1 MSNNLF
7 FQKKFWP
14 LFWTQFLGAFNDN
27 VFKNAIVILITFKSL
42 SVGTLGPNQ
51 LVTVASGVFILPYF
65 LFSAVAGQISDKVSK
80 NRLMLWTKIWEL
92 LVMLIGS
99 IGFVTENLV
108 LLLISLFFMGMH
120 STFFGPAKYSALPEI
135 LEREELVKG
144 NALVDAG
151 TFLSILLGTILGG
164 VLIAIPEKGSY
175 YVSATVIVV
184 AIMGI
189 ITAMK
194 LIKLPVLA
202 PNIKIDWGFFKP
214 TKEIL
219 TITKEV
225 KSIYLSVLGISWF
238 WFYGAAILT
247 MFPIYVKEVVFANEQ
262 VVTLLLA
269 IFSIGVAIGS
279 ILCEKFS
286 HKRLELGLVPIGTI
300 GIVLF
305 TLDFA
310 LVDISVFAN
319 TAPNNLSSFL
329 AQTNG
334 IRILIDLLMLSIF
347 SGFYIVPLY
356 TFIQQRA
363 EPEKCSRVIAGNNII
378 NAIFMVASSIF
389 LGALFALKVSLPHI
403 LLILALM
410 NIVVGLYIYSVIPEF
425 LLRLFCLLMTRL
437 IYRAKIKGEHHIPHD
452 GPALLICNHVSF
464 IDWMVIAA
472 LVNRPV
478 RFVMHYEFMKVPLL
492 GWFFRGGKV
501 IPIAGTKEDPKML
514 DEALRKIHAELK
526 EGELVCVFPE
536 GAITK
541 DGLLNPFRSGVE
553 KMAKEANVPV
563 VPMALKGLW
572 GTFTS
577 RAYNGKAMSNP
588 WIIRKTIFKRI
599 ELVVNEKIAAN
610 NVVASDLQSRVQK
623 MLDEK

>member
-7 FQKKFWP
+7 FQKRFWP

-27 VFKNAIVILITFKSL
+27 VFKNAIVILITFKAMNIGT
-42 SVGTLGPNQ
+42 VGPDQ
-51 LVTVASGVFILPYF
+51 LVTFASGIFILPYF
-65 LFSAVAGQISDKVSK
+65 LFSAVAGQLSDKISK
-80 NRLMLWTKIWEL
+80 DKLIVWTKIWEL
-92 LVMLIGS
+92 LVMIIGS
-99 IGFVTENLV
+99 VGFMTENLI
-108 LLLISLFFMGMH
+108 LLLTSLFFMGMQ
-120 STFFGPAKYSALPEI
+120 STFFGPAKYSALPEL

-151 TFLSILLGTILGG
+151 TFLSILIGTILGG
-164 VLIAIPEKGSY
+164 VLIAIPNDGPIL
-175 YVSATVIVV
+175 VSITVIII

-189 ITAMK
+189 LTSVK
-194 LIKLPVLA
+194 LNKLPVLA
-202 PNIKIDWGFFKP
+202 PNVKIDWGFFKP

-219 TITKEV
+219 KITKEV

-247 MFPIYVKEVVFANEQ
+247 MFPLYVKDVIGGNEQ
-262 VVTLLLA
+262 VVTLFLA
-269 IFSIGVAIGS
+269 VFSIGVAIGS

-286 HKRLELGLVPIGTI
+286 HRRLELGLVPVGTI

-305 TLDFA
+305 TLDLS
-310 LVDISVFAN
+310 LVDISVFTQ
-319 TAPNNLSSFL
+319 TAPNTL
-329 AQTNG
+329 QTFISHFSG
-334 IRILIDLLMLSIF
+334 IRIIVDLLMLSIF

-363 EPEKCSRVIAGNNII
+363 EPQKCSRVIAGNNIM
-378 NAIFMVASSIF
+378 NALFMVGASIF
-389 LGALFALKVSLPHI
+389 LGILFAFKVSMPTI
-403 LLILALM
+403 FLILAIL
-410 NIVVGLYIYSVIPEF
+410 NIIVGAYIYTVIPEF

-437 IYRAKIKGEHHIPHD
+437 IYRAKVKGLENVPHD

-464 IDWMVIAA
+464 IDWMIIAA
-472 LVNRPV
+472 LIDRPV
-478 RFVMHYEFMKVPLL
+478 RFVMHYEFIKMPLM

-501 IPIAGTKEDPKML
+501 IPIAGAKEDPKML
-514 DEALRKIHAELK
+514 EDALIKIQAELK

-541 DGLLNPFRSGVE
+541 DGNLNQFRPGVE
-553 KMAKEANVPV
+553 KMAREANVPV

-588 WIIRKTIFKRI
+588 WILHKTIFKKIDLLI
-599 ELVVNEKIAAN
+599 EEKIKPENVQAA
-610 NVVASDLQSRVQK
+610 DLQIRVQK
-623 MLDEK
+623 LLEDI